1 MDIQFFIELFF
12 GGLTRGS
19 IYALIALGYTLVYG
33 IIELINFAH
42 GEIYMLGAFTA
53 LLVAG
58 VLGVYGFPAAGILI
72 IAALAAVIWCAA
84 YGFTLEKVAYKPLRG
99 APRLSPLISAIG
111 MSIFLQN
118 YVLLAQTSDFVPF
131 PRLLPEMEFLE
142 YVNYVMGPSDFLILL
157 VSTLA
162 MVALSLFIRF
172 TRMGKAMRATAQ
184 NRKMALLLGI
194 NADWIISLTFI
205 IGSGLAALGGVL
217 IASHMGQVNF
227 GIGFLAGLKAFTA
240 AVLGGIGSIPGA
252 MVGGLVLGLA
262 GQLVLGY
269 VAFYAVG
276 AYAYGLLYQFFGWGF
291 WACLPVGGVMAVLFG
306 LALGFPVLRL
316 RGDYLAIVTL
326 GFGEIVRLGLQN
338 WTSLTGGPRGISE
351 IPRPGFFGMEM
362 DINTSTTY
370 VYYLVLAAVVITIIV
385 ISRLK
390 NSRVGLAL
398 QALREDEI
406 AGEAMGIDITRV
418 KLSAFALG
426 SCWAGFAG
434 VIFAAKTTYINPS
447 SFTFMESA
455 MILSMVVLG
464 GMGSIAGVAIAAMIL
479 ILAPEYLRAFSEYRM
494 LIFGAI
500 MVIMMIFRPQG
511 LISGERRRYR
521 ISALHGAHNGGRS

>member
-1 MDIQFFIELFF
+1 MQRVIK
-12 GGLTRGS
+12 
-19 IYALIALGYTLVYG
+19 
-33 IIELINFAH
+33 
-42 GEIYMLGAFTA
+42 
-53 LLVAG
+53 
-58 VLGVYGFPAAGILI
+58 AA
-72 IAALAAVIWCAA
+72 IAALWFMLLTLPVLGIKLNVIESTVTWRLDRIVLLGAGIFVLALIWDWCFSRKARGLSIIKLPHNFSLGSGMAALSERPALMAGSLTLLAVIMLAM
-84 YGFTLEKVAYKPLRG
+84 PLVV
-99 APRLSPLISAIG
+99 SFYQTNIMISA
-111 MSIFLQN
+111 
-118 YVLLAQTSDFVPF
+118 LLYIM
-131 PRLLPEMEFLE
+131 L
-142 YVNYVMGPSDFLILL
+142 
-157 VSTLA
+157 
-162 MVALSLFIRF
+162 
-172 TRMGKAMRATAQ
+172 
-184 NRKMALLLGI
+184 
-194 NADWIISLTFI
+194 
-205 IGSGLAALGGVL
+205 ALGLNIV
-217 IASHMGQVNF
+217 V
-227 GIGFLAGLKAFTA
+227 
-240 AVLGGIGSIPGA
+240 
-252 MVGGLVLGLA
+252 GLA

-276 AYAYGLLYQFFGWGF
+276 AYTYGLLHQFFGLGF
-291 WACLPVGGVMAVLFG
+291 WACLPIGGFVAILFG

-326 GFGEIVRLGLQN
+326 GFGEIVRLALQN
-338 WTSLTGGPRGISE
+338 WTSLTGGPRGVGD
-351 IPRPGFFGMEM
+351 IPRPGFFGMSM
-362 DINTSTTY
+362 DITASTTY
-370 VYYLVLAAVVITIIV
+370 VYYLVLAAVVVTIVV

-406 AGEAMGIDITRV
+406 ACEAMGIDITRV

-464 GMGSIAGVAIAAMIL
+464 GMGSITGVVIAALIL

-521 ISALHGAHNGGRS
+521 ISGLHESKGGRQ

>member
-1 MDIQFFIELFF
+1 MQRVIKAAVAALWFMLLTLPVLGLKLNTIERTVTWRLD
-12 GGLTRGS
+12 R
-19 IYALIALGYTLVYG
+19 IAL
-33 IIELINFAH
+33 
-42 GEIYMLGAFTA
+42 
-53 LLVAG
+53 
-58 VLGVYGFPAAGILI
+58 LGVAIFGLAMLWDWCFSRKARGLAIIKLPAGFGIGPAMAALSQKPKLMAASL
-72 IAALAAVIWCAA
+72 AALAAVMIIMPMVSSF
-84 YGFTLEKVAYKPLRG
+84 YQTNIM
-99 APRLSPLISAIG
+99 ISA
-111 MSIFLQN
+111 
-118 YVLLAQTSDFVPF
+118 LL
-131 PRLLPEMEFLE
+131 
-142 YVNYVMGPSDFLILL
+142 YVML
-157 VSTLA
+157 
-162 MVALSLFIRF
+162 
-172 TRMGKAMRATAQ
+172 
-184 NRKMALLLGI
+184 
-194 NADWIISLTFI
+194 
-205 IGSGLAALGGVL
+205 ALGLNIV
-217 IASHMGQVNF
+217 V
-227 GIGFLAGLKAFTA
+227 
-240 AVLGGIGSIPGA
+240 
-252 MVGGLVLGLA
+252 GLA

-276 AYAYGLLYQFFGWGF
+276 AYAYGLLHQFFGFGF
-291 WACLPVGGVMAVLFG
+291 WMCLPIGGFVAVIFG

-326 GFGEIVRLGLQN
+326 GFGEIVRLALQN
-338 WTSLTGGPRGISE
+338 WTSLTGGPRGVSD
-351 IPRPGFFGMEM
+351 IPRPGLFGMQM

-370 VYYLVLAAVVITIIV
+370 VYYLVLVAVVITIVV

-406 AGEAMGIDITRV
+406 ACEAMGIDIMRV

-464 GMGSIAGVAIAAMIL
+464 GMGSITGVAIAAFIL

-521 ISALHGAHNGGRS
+521 ISALHDAEGGRP

>member
-1 MDIQFFIELFF
+1 MQRVIK
-12 GGLTRGS
+12 
-19 IYALIALGYTLVYG
+19 
-33 IIELINFAH
+33 
-42 GEIYMLGAFTA
+42 
-53 LLVAG
+53 
-58 VLGVYGFPAAGILI
+58 AA
-72 IAALAAVIWCAA
+72 IAALWFMVLTLPVLGIKLNTIESTVTWRLDRIVLLGVGIFALALIWDWCFSRKARGLSIIRLPHNFSLGSGMAALSERPALMAGSLTILAVIMIAM
-84 YGFTLEKVAYKPLRG
+84 PLVV
-99 APRLSPLISAIG
+99 SFYQTNIMISA
-111 MSIFLQN
+111 
-118 YVLLAQTSDFVPF
+118 LLYIM
-131 PRLLPEMEFLE
+131 L
-142 YVNYVMGPSDFLILL
+142 
-157 VSTLA
+157 
-162 MVALSLFIRF
+162 
-172 TRMGKAMRATAQ
+172 
-184 NRKMALLLGI
+184 
-194 NADWIISLTFI
+194 
-205 IGSGLAALGGVL
+205 ALGLNIV
-217 IASHMGQVNF
+217 V
-227 GIGFLAGLKAFTA
+227 
-240 AVLGGIGSIPGA
+240 
-252 MVGGLVLGLA
+252 GLA

-276 AYAYGLLYQFFGWGF
+276 AYAYGLLHQFFGWGF
-291 WACLPVGGVMAVLFG
+291 WVCLPVGGFVAVIFG

-326 GFGEIVRLGLQN
+326 GFGEIVRLALQN
-338 WTSLTGGPRGISE
+338 WTSLTGGPRGVGD
-351 IPRPGFFGMEM
+351 IPRPGFFGMDM
-362 DINTSTTY
+362 DISTSTTY
-370 VYYLVLAAVVITIIV
+370 VYYLVLAAVAITIIV

-406 AGEAMGIDITRV
+406 ACEAMGIDITRV

-464 GMGSIAGVAIAAMIL
+464 GMGSITGVVIAALIL

-521 ISALHGAHNGGRS
+521 ISGLHESKGGRQ

>member
-1 MDIQFFIELFF
+1 MQRVIKAAVAALWFMLLTLPVLGLKLNTIERTVTWRLD
-12 GGLTRGS
+12 R
-19 IYALIALGYTLVYG
+19 IALLGVAIFGLAMLWDWCFSRKARGQAIIKLPAGFGLGLAMAALSQKPKLMAGSLAVLAAAMIIMPLVSSFYQTN
-33 IIELINFAH
+33 IMIS
-42 GEIYMLGAFTA
+42 A
-53 LLVAG
+53 LL
-58 VLGVYGFPAAGILI
+58 
-72 IAALAAVIWCAA
+72 
-84 YGFTLEKVAYKPLRG
+84 
-99 APRLSPLISAIG
+99 
-111 MSIFLQN
+111 
-118 YVLLAQTSDFVPF
+118 
-131 PRLLPEMEFLE
+131 
-142 YVNYVMGPSDFLILL
+142 YVML
-157 VSTLA
+157 
-162 MVALSLFIRF
+162 
-172 TRMGKAMRATAQ
+172 
-184 NRKMALLLGI
+184 
-194 NADWIISLTFI
+194 
-205 IGSGLAALGGVL
+205 ALGLNIV
-217 IASHMGQVNF
+217 V
-227 GIGFLAGLKAFTA
+227 
-240 AVLGGIGSIPGA
+240 
-252 MVGGLVLGLA
+252 GLA

-276 AYAYGLLYQFFGWGF
+276 AYAYGLLHQFFGFGF
-291 WACLPVGGVMAVLFG
+291 WMCLPIGGFVAVIFG

-326 GFGEIVRLGLQN
+326 GFGEIVRLALQN
-338 WTSLTGGPRGISE
+338 WTTLTGGPRGVSD
-351 IPRPGFFGMEM
+351 IPRPGLFGMQM

-370 VYYLVLAAVVITIIV
+370 VYYLVLVAVAITIVV

-406 AGEAMGIDITRV
+406 ACEAMGIDIMRV

-464 GMGSIAGVAIAAMIL
+464 GMGSITGVAIAAFIL

-521 ISALHGAHNGGRS
+521 ISALHDAEGGRQ

>member
-1 MDIQFFIELFF
+1 MQRVIKAAIAALWFMLLTLPVLGLKLNTIERTVTWRLD
-12 GGLTRGS
+12 R
-19 IYALIALGYTLVYG
+19 IALLG
-33 IIELINFAH
+33 IAIFGL
-42 GEIYMLGAFTA
+42 A
-53 LLVAG
+53 LLWDWCFSRKARGLAIIKLPAG
-58 VLGVYGFPAAGILI
+58 FGIGPAMAALSQKPKLMAASL
-72 IAALAAVIWCAA
+72 AALAAVMIIMPMVSSF
-84 YGFTLEKVAYKPLRG
+84 YQTNIM
-99 APRLSPLISAIG
+99 ISA
-111 MSIFLQN
+111 
-118 YVLLAQTSDFVPF
+118 LL
-131 PRLLPEMEFLE
+131 
-142 YVNYVMGPSDFLILL
+142 YVML
-157 VSTLA
+157 
-162 MVALSLFIRF
+162 
-172 TRMGKAMRATAQ
+172 
-184 NRKMALLLGI
+184 
-194 NADWIISLTFI
+194 
-205 IGSGLAALGGVL
+205 ALGLNIV
-217 IASHMGQVNF
+217 V
-227 GIGFLAGLKAFTA
+227 
-240 AVLGGIGSIPGA
+240 
-252 MVGGLVLGLA
+252 GLA

-276 AYAYGLLYQFFGWGF
+276 AYAYGLLHQFFGFGF
-291 WACLPVGGVMAVLFG
+291 WMCLHIGGFVAVIFG

-326 GFGEIVRLGLQN
+326 GFGEIVRLALQN
-338 WTSLTGGPRGISE
+338 WTSLTGGPRGVSD
-351 IPRPGFFGMEM
+351 IPRPGLFGMQM

-370 VYYLVLAAVVITIIV
+370 VYYLVLVAVVITIVV

-406 AGEAMGIDITRV
+406 ACEAMGIDIMRV

-464 GMGSIAGVAIAAMIL
+464 GMGSITGVAIAAFIL

-521 ISALHGAHNGGRS
+521 ISALHDAEGGRQ

>member
-1 MDIQFFIELFF
+1 MQRLVKALVTALWFML
-12 GGLTRGS
+12 LTLPVMGIKLNTLDRTVSWQLDRILWLGVGVFAL
-19 IYALIALGYTLVYG
+19 ALIWD
-33 IIELINFAH
+33 
-42 GEIYMLGAFTA
+42 
-53 LLVAG
+53 
-58 VLGVYGFPAAGILI
+58 
-72 IAALAAVIWCAA
+72 WCFSRKA
-84 YGFTLEKVAYKPLRG
+84 RG
-99 APRLSPLISAIG
+99 LPLISLPRSLGPGFAILAEKPRLKAG
-111 MSIFLQN
+111 GLA
-118 YVLLAQTSDFVPF
+118 LLALIMLVMPLISSFYQTNIMISA
-131 PRLLPEMEFLE
+131 LL
-142 YVNYVMGPSDFLILL
+142 YVML
-157 VSTLA
+157 
-162 MVALSLFIRF
+162 
-172 TRMGKAMRATAQ
+172 
-184 NRKMALLLGI
+184 
-194 NADWIISLTFI
+194 
-205 IGSGLAALGGVL
+205 ALGLNIV
-217 IASHMGQVNF
+217 V
-227 GIGFLAGLKAFTA
+227 
-240 AVLGGIGSIPGA
+240 
-252 MVGGLVLGLA
+252 GLA

-276 AYAYGLLYQFFGWGF
+276 AYAYGLLYQFLGWGF
-291 WACLPVGGVMAVLFG
+291 WACLPVGGVLAVLFG

-338 WTSLTGGPRGISE
+338 WTSLTGGPRGISD
-351 IPRPGFFGMEM
+351 IPRPGFFGVEM
-362 DINTSTTY
+362 DITASTTY

-390 NSRVGLAL
+390 HSRVGLAL

-406 AGEAMGIDITRV
+406 ACEAMGVDITRV

-464 GMGSIAGVAIAAMIL
+464 GMGSIAGVVIAAMIL

-500 MVIMMIFRPQG
+500 MVVMMIFRPQG

-521 ISALHGAHNGGRS
+521 ISALHGAGKTSGGSRA